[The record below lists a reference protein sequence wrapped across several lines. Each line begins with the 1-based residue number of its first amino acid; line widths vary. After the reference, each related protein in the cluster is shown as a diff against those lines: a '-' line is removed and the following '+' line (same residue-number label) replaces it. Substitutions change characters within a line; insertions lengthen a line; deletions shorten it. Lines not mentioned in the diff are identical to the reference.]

1 MIFYK
6 IRVWIVKS
14 TLDQMEGYMNRN
26 LYVKIAYWY
35 HTLGMTQ
42 DEIAKR
48 LSYTRQKVN
57 QIINALPD
65 MGIVTLNIH
74 GYERNNVELENQI
87 EERFRLR
94 EAIVA
99 PDYGEPSTAIY
110 KVANVAAQYL
120 DEIIQQGHIIGV
132 SWGRTLAEVADQMSY
147 RRRSACRVIQLMG
160 AQNIERRVE
169 KWDESA
175 RGIANKLDC
184 PSYMLYAPVVV
195 EHAET
200 KRWLLQEKSIKA
212 SYELMRECDIAVLGV
227 GELSEQSTMC
237 ARGHITKDDIRVLR
251 AQGFVA
257 DLAMNPIRRDGS
269 YDDCPLTERLLN
281 ADMECLKKIDNTV
294 LVATGEEKIEAIR
307 AALRSGCID
316 TLIIDETTAKNV
328 MEGV

>member
-1 MIFYK
+1 
-6 IRVWIVKS
+6 
-14 TLDQMEGYMNRN
+14 MNRN

-48 LSYTRQKVN
+48 LSFTRQKVN
-57 QIINALPD
+57 HIINSLPD

-74 GYERNNVELENQI
+74 GYERDNIELENRM
-87 EERFRLR
+87 EEEFHLR

-99 PDYGEPSTAIY
+99 KDYGEQSTVIY

-120 DEIIQQGHIIGV
+120 DETIQQGHIIGV

-147 RRRSACRVIQLMG
+147 KRRGSCRVVQLMG
-160 AQNIERRVE
+160 AQNIERPVE
-169 KWDESA
+169 KCDEIA
-175 RGIANKLDC
+175 RGIANRLDC

-212 SYELMRECDIAVLGV
+212 SYELMRKCDIAVLGV
-227 GELSEQSTMC
+227 GELTEKSTMC
-237 ARGHITKDDIRVLR
+237 IRGHITKEDIRVLR
-251 AQGFVA
+251 EQGFVA

-269 YDDCPLTERLLN
+269 YDNCPLTERLLN

-294 LVATGEEKIEAIR
+294 LVATGEKKVEAIR

-316 TLIIDETTAKNV
+316 TLITDETTAQSVVGGSDGKR
-328 MEGV
+328 EFKTSDI

>member
-160 AQNIERRVE
+160 AQNIERPVE
-169 KWDESA
+169 KCDEIA